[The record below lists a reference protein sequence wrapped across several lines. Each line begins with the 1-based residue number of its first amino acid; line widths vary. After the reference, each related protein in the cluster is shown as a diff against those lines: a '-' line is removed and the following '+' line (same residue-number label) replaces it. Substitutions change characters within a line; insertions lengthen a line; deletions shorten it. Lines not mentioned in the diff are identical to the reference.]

1 MDDLIIK
8 LNIELKVKNE
18 KIIEILSEIEEIKVQ
33 VFSRD
38 KSIELQQK

>member
-18 KIIEILSEIEEIKVQ
+18 KIIEMLSEIEEIKVQ

-38 KSIELQQK
+38 KSIELQ